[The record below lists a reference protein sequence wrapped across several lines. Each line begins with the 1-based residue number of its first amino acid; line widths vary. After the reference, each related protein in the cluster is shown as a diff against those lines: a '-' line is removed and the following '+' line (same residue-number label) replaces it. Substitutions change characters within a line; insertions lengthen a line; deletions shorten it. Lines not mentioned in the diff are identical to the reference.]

1 MIFLF
6 PWEGFWLP
14 CGVWSNE
21 WDILEVDPVWLC
33 QWGPPGVTVPV
44 RSAWRQRAC
53 INRESVLLQVQVSC
67 SQTEQVQFIST
78 ARERDPERV
87 QLHPQC
93 VSFKTSALWIRHL
106 IYLVPPPPP
115 PIPLSHSLFSS
126 RPLLASMSP
135 PLSLLIR
142 PEKGRFFKVHWS
154 PRGLL

>member
-21 WDILEVDPVWLC
+21 WDILELVPVWLC
-33 QWGPPGVTVPV
+33 QWGLPGDRGPASIDRVCCCRYRWAAAKQN
-44 RSAWRQRAC
+44 RS
-53 INRESVLLQVQVSC
+53 SS
-67 SQTEQVQFIST
+67 FP

-106 IYLVPPPPP
+106 IYRVPPRSP

-142 PEKGRFFKVHWS
+142 PEKGRFFKVLWL